1 MSLLRLTGLA
11 LVVMLSACAGTDDE
25 NLTSEQ
31 QLYEAIQRS
40 LLASQWDTAI
50 DRLHRI
56 EADYPFGRFAEQAQL
71 ELIYA
76 YYESNQPDAAIS
88 AADRFIRLQP
98 THEKVDYAYYMR
110 GLAAFTQSQGVIE
123 RFMPT
128 DITQRDPGAARESFS
143 YFQQLTDRFPNS
155 QYSWDASQRMIYLRN
170 VLARYELHVASYYF
184 TRGAYVAALNRG
196 KYVLENFPSAPAVP
210 DALATIVQAYHL
222 LGMNDLAQ
230 QNLDLLRLNFPEYPE
245 LDENGDLRLADN
257 RGANTRSVFNQVTFG
272 LLDRP
277 EPAGFDTRLEGN
289 IERNWDL
296 SAPAPR

>member
-1 MSLLRLTGLA
+1 MSLLRHLGLA

-31 QLYEAIQRS
+31 LLYEAIQRS
-40 LLASQWDTAI
+40 LGASQWDTAI
-50 DRLHRI
+50 QQLNQI

-76 YYESNQPDAAIS
+76 YYESNQPDAAIA

-110 GLAAFTQSQGVIE
+110 GLSAFTQSQGVIE

-128 DITQRDPGAARESFS
+128 DITQRDPGAARESFN

-155 QYSWDASQRMIYLRN
+155 QYSWDASQRMLYLRN

-196 KYVLENFPSAPAVP
+196 KYVLENFPSAPAIP
-210 DALATIVQAYHL
+210 DALATIVQAYVL
-222 LGMNDLAQ
+222 LGMDDLAA
-230 QNLDLLRLNFPEYPE
+230 QNLEVLKLNFPDYPE
-245 LDENGDLRLADN
+245 LDENGELRLANN
-257 RGANTRSVFNQVTFG
+257 RGANQRSWLNQLTFG

-277 EPAGFDTRLEGN
+277 EPAGFDTRLDGN
-289 IERNWDL
+289 VERNWDT
-296 SAPAPR
+296 SAPLPR